1 MTQTQSKSDWSYSAH
16 QSPALLPGGRIPEQ
30 NNDSEVCLHALLPVA
45 EAAAREHTR
54 GLGVI
59 RLAHRIQLRPSW
71 GVISGRPLNIFRPQ
85 FPDI

>member
-1 MTQTQSKSDWSYSAH
+1 MCLSLFYYHTVLIIVASYVVSYEIRKCETF
-16 QSPALLPGGRIPEQ
+16 S
-30 NNDSEVCLHALLPVA
+30 SEVCLHALLPVA